1 MPTLSCDISDSLW
14 IALHRAATANGETVR
29 HLVSRALADTL
40 QVEHRTLFQ
49 VSTSGAIVEGG
60 FDGVVSIAT
69 LREHG
74 DFGLGTFVD
83 LDGEMIALD
92 GEFFQ
97 IQGDGKVHRTSD
109 DQQVPFAVVT
119 RFVPEHRLE
128 LGEIGSISELYAL
141 LDAQRPS
148 DNLFY
153 AVRIDGRF
161 AHIHNRVACK
171 AAGDEGLVAATSHQ
185 AEFTDRE
192 IEGTLIGFWTPTYA
206 KAIGISG
213 WHLHFISK
221 DRHHGGHLLGLSG
234 SGWRVSWAAIDDM
247 RVAIPETAAFL
258 AADLARDPSAA
269 LDQAERAQR

>member
-14 IALHRAATANGETVR
+14 TALHRAATANGETVR

-49 VSTSGAIVEGG
+49 VSTSGAIVEGV

-97 IQGDGKVHRTSD
+97 IQGDGRVRRTTE
-109 DQQVPFAVVT
+109 DQHVPFAVVT

-128 LGEIGSISELYAL
+128 LGRIGSISELYAQ
-141 LDAQRPS
+141 LDAQRTS

-171 AAGDEGLVAATSHQ
+171 ARGDEGLVAATGHQ

-192 IEGTLIGFWTPTYA
+192 IDGTLIGFWTPAYA
-206 KAIGISG
+206 KTIGISG
-213 WHLHFISK
+213 WHLHFISN
-221 DRHHGGHLLGLSG
+221 DRRHGGHLLGLSG

-258 AADLARDPSAA
+258 AADLGHDPSAA
-269 LDQAERAQR
+269 LDKAEKAQS

>member
-1 MPTLSCDISDSLW
+1 MPTLTCDISQSLW
-14 IALHRAATANGETVR
+14 TALQRTATANGETIR
-29 HLVSRALADTL
+29 HLVSRALADSL

-49 VSTSGAIVEGG
+49 VSTSGAIVEGV
-60 FDGVVSIAT
+60 FDGVVSIGT

-97 IQGDGKVHRTSD
+97 IQGDGRVCRTTD
-109 DQQVPFAVVT
+109 DQHVPFAVVT
-119 RFVPEHRLE
+119 RFVPEHALE
-128 LGEIGSISELYAL
+128 LGEIGSIAELYAQ
-141 LDAQRPS
+141 LDAQRSS

-161 AHIHNRVACK
+161 AQIHNRVACK
-171 AAGDEGLVAATSHQ
+171 AEGDEGLVAATSHQ

-192 IEGTLIGFWTPTYA
+192 IDGTLIGFWTPAYA
-206 KAIGISG
+206 KTIGISG
-213 WHLHFISK
+213 WHLHFISN

-234 SGWRVSWAAIDDM
+234 AGWRVGWAAIDDM

-258 AADLARDPSAA
+258 AADLAHDPSEA
-269 LDQAERAQR
+269 LDKAERAQG